1 MKIGG
6 GLNNENL
13 VFGYDSQGFSFGGE
27 PTTNLVPSPQHNS
40 NFTIQN
46 GWSTYN
52 TNQYNGNTYFS
63 IGTISSVADNIVI
76 LGTVGRTIRS
86 FDVLKPQT
94 SGGGVTAGTNYV
106 IKKINDTNSFSLHE
120 YNSSQNGSQGYI
132 NPDTGFFKVH
142 DAYANDTRIS
152 INATNFPTMWWGGP
166 HLPNSGLIKEIV
178 PNEGRRHGTNAMRLH
193 AYRPDGVVDGMA
205 YGVNTPVT
213 QGDVVTVSVWLK
225 LADGRGEGKSLG
237 YSTYFGSGFS
247 GSSTSF
253 GPLTTQWKKYEYSW
267 TASNTYSFISYWWPN
282 SPTQPYAIDM
292 CDFQV
297 EVNKDE
303 ATKFVAGTRS
313 NTEALLDQN
322 NTYTIDTTNVL
333 WTSDG
338 YPDFNASTTYIDLGS
353 DVVFKNLG
361 GWTVESIVKYRNVP
375 GGYDN
380 VISPGNFIGSDSI
393 INNSWYWSVLNN
405 KLALWNRSP
414 GVWKHG
420 STTIQPETWYHAVLT
435 CSDDGTSYQM
445 YLNGVA
451 EGGDHVSYVWNS
463 AYAGLRV
470 RYIGQGNSGNRRRVD
485 GQIPVTRIYD
495 KELTADQ
502 IYQNYMSFKTRFGL
516 S

>member
-1 MKIGG
+1 
-6 GLNNENL
+6 
-13 VFGYDSQGFSFGGE
+13 
-27 PTTNLVPSPQHNS
+27 
-40 NFTIQN
+40 
-46 GWSTYN
+46 
-52 TNQYNGNTYFS
+52 
-63 IGTISSVADNIVI
+63 
-76 LGTVGRTIRS
+76 
-86 FDVLKPQT
+86 
-94 SGGGVTAGTNYV
+94 
-106 IKKINDTNSFSLHE
+106 
-120 YNSSQNGSQGYI
+120 
-132 NPDTGFFKVH
+132 
-142 DAYANDTRIS
+142 
-152 INATNFPTMWWGGP
+152 
-166 HLPNSGLIKEIV
+166 
-178 PNEGRRHGTNAMRLH
+178 
-193 AYRPDGVVDGMA
+193 
-205 YGVNTPVT
+205 
-213 QGDVVTVSVWLK
+213 
-225 LADGRGEGKSLG
+225 
-237 YSTYFGSGFS
+237 
-247 GSSTSF
+247 
-253 GPLTTQWKKYEYSW
+253 
-267 TASNTYSFISYWWPN
+267 
-282 SPTQPYAIDM
+282 M